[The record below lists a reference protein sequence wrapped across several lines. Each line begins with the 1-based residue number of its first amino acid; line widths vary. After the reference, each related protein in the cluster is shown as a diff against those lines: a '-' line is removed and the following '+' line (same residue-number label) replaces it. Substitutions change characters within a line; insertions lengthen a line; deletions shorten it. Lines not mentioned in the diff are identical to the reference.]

1 MAQEILNVNPTRM
14 ELLHLK
20 KKTKLAKK
28 GHKLLKEKNEGMV
41 RQFMEIVRRTSKLRS
56 KTEVRLAEAFEALI
70 AAQVVNGAES
80 TEVASLLLR
89 RRAML
94 SITTTGVMNVKTPA
108 FLLEVGDVGLERG
121 YSIAGTTSEVDE
133 AAKRF
138 EEVLEDIVK
147 LGEAEKSI
155 KVLALEIERTRR
167 RVNALEYVLIP
178 KLEATVRYIKMKLD
192 EMERS
197 SFVQLKKIKAKTT
210 A

>member
-1 MAQEILNVNPTRM
+1 VAQEILNVNPTRM

-41 RQFMEIVRRTSKLRS
+41 RQFMEIVQRTSKLRS

-70 AAQVVNGAES
+70 AAQVVSGAES